1 MWQTPPLYFKRKG
14 FWGGYTHVVSWWT
27 EGRSFAGK
35 GKEKT
40 FFFFQ
45 EIKRFNNTR
54 LFRMKEV
61 HTSEEAYTNL
71 FLSPICMHIH
81 YTALNKKRFLTSK
94 YTPSVRA
101 TYRPRNFKVYFGDT
115 IRQKYFLYILL
126 ILRPFSGFS
135 FF

>member
-1 MWQTPPLYFKRKG
+1 MAYPTIIFQKKRLL
-14 FWGGYTHVVSWWT
+14 VVILMLWVD
-27 EGRSFAGK
+27 ELRVGRSLA
-35 GKEKT
+35 KEKKRP

-71 FLSPICMHIH
+71 FLSPICIHIH

-101 TYRPRNFKVYFGDT
+101 STDPVTLKYMGDT

>member
-1 MWQTPPLYFKRKG
+1 MWHTPPLYFKRKG

-61 HTSEEAYTNL
+61 HTSEEAYNNL

-81 YTALNKKRFLTSK
+81 YTALIKSVFLHPNIHHQSEQPTDPVTLK
-94 YTPSVRA
+94 YM
-101 TYRPRNFKVYFGDT
+101 GDT

-135 FF
+135 CF